1 MPSKAEKEKSKY
13 ANASMQ
19 QLMNLKRRLKAMKQM
34 GELIRIRNENLA
46 NQDYYNKKVTYDK
59 LRHDM
64 ASRIPHGS
72 MNKDFQNKTGIS
84 I

>member
-1 MPSKAEKEKSKY
+1 
-13 ANASMQ
+13 
-19 QLMNLKRRLKAMKQM
+19 MKQM

-46 NQDYYNKKVTYDK
+46 NQDYYNLKNEYDK
-59 LRHDM
+59 LRHIV

-72 MNKDFQNKTGIS
+72 MNNEFKAKAGFS